1 MVPEPWQLLA
11 AQSLPGFGPG
21 GPESIAADPA
31 AKIKFD
37 SCMHPVLIRWRV
49 IQKRQP
55 LSIYGEASIKELVI
69 ESLLKTN
76 ERSKMK
82 KNSSRLLKLK
92 LWRSKQLSKIKTGII
107 DILFR
112 RLRQLEKRN
121 ETLNK
126 IIDQL
131 AEGVN

>member
-1 MVPEPWQLLA
+1 
-11 AQSLPGFGPG
+11 
-21 GPESIAADPA
+21 
-31 AKIKFD
+31 
-37 SCMHPVLIRWRV
+37 
-49 IQKRQP
+49 
-55 LSIYGEASIKELVI
+55 
-69 ESLLKTN
+69 
-76 ERSKMK
+76 MK
-82 KNSSRLLKLK
+82 KDSSRLLKLK

-121 ETLNK
+121 ENLNK

>member
-1 MVPEPWQLLA
+1 
-11 AQSLPGFGPG
+11 G
-21 GPESIAADPA
+21 GCSI
-31 AKIKFD
+31 
-37 SCMHPVLIRWRV
+37 CTC
-49 IQKRQP
+49 QTNKR
-55 LSIYGEASIKELVI
+55 G
-69 ESLLKTN
+69 
-76 ERSKMK
+76 KMK
-82 KNSSRLLKLK
+82 KDSSRLLKLK